1 MDGRQQMD
9 PAQQEKMRDLQVTRR
24 LPPSAFLCP
33 RAALTPPLGAPQQFA
48 MQQQQETQIRNLIS
62 GVTQHCFKLC
72 VSGALLPPCAAPS
85 RCSLQAAL
93 LAPTRGG
100 CCLQASPARGCRAAS
115 RTAW

>member
-9 PAQQEKMRDLQVTRR
+9 PAQQEKMRDLQVRR
-24 LPPSAFLCP
+24 PPSLCFLCP
-33 RAALTPPLGAPQQFA
+33 RAALTPLGAPQQFA
-48 MQQQQETQIRNLIS
+48 MQQQQETQIRNLIA

-100 CCLQASPARGCRAAS
+100 CRLQASPARGCRAAS

>member
-24 LPPSAFLCP
+24 LPLRP